1 MEYDTCTRE
10 RVPGGWMITWRSDV
24 ILLAIESV
32 QDAILECEKHGN
44 NELKAY
50 LEADLIKKEKLLS
63 NIIRH
68 VEKGE

>member
-1 MEYDTCTRE
+1 
-10 RVPGGWMITWRSDV
+10 MITWRSDV

-32 QDAILECEKHGN
+32 QDAILECEKYGN